1 MKLREMIRL
10 FRKHL
15 VLILLVPIIVAG
27 IIIAST
33 LHPRFVYRSQTVL
46 YTGIATGSGVEMDKS
61 FNYFAANTAF
71 DNLINV
77 IQSRQTQQEVAIRLL
92 SLHLMMK
99 KPDPKYICLTSFAEI
114 KKITPPYILDH
125 IGNPA
130 WDTGRSDLHA
140 TSESLNIFPAYLDR
154 TSYEHTVRNLT
165 RIMSAD
171 DTNFIYKLLNY
182 EHPHYSI
189 KAISTAIATRMANS
203 DLIKLSY
210 EADDPGICQQ
220 TLALYN
226 EVCIR
231 NYRFIKDDRSDAV
244 VKYFEDQLAL
254 AASKLRNSEDRLL
267 QFNKQNNIINYYE
280 QSKAVAVVKEDLI
293 VDYNDKK
300 AQLSGLQASIRR
312 LEEKLGIQQQVH
324 LKSSDVVEKKNTL
337 GELNYQIAS
346 MELQN
351 ERLAKGPAQL
361 DILKEKAESLK
372 HEIRKSVD
380 ELYTYGNS
388 TDGLPIRKIL
398 DEWINNVVESEH
410 MNARLKV
417 MDGQIRD
424 FQEQYAV
431 YAPAGAHIKRIERE
445 ISVSEQEFLEILHGL
460 NLAKLKMQD
469 NAFATSIKTID
480 PPYYPLSPKPA
491 KRKFLV
497 MGGALFGGLL
507 VLGSILTTEYFD
519 RTLKHP
525 ARATAQLGIPFIGM
539 LPRICISHKKTDSS
553 SLRDRLLSNIIQH
566 IDLATRHAGVVA
578 TPRTVIFTST
588 LAWEGKTVIAGNL
601 ARKMTE
607 MGRKVVYADCSSY
620 EIGHD
625 KKSSTDATPSP
636 RIQTTSVPVIP
647 VRKFPFLR
655 KILGYPD
662 PRIDKESTL
671 LRDPGTYL
679 PDEAYLRCDP
689 DMNIHDVEN
698 AKELLER
705 CNKYI
710 PADTEW
716 IFIELPPLLQ
726 SPFPIGLVEEAQLT
740 ILVCRSNRTWTV
752 ADDAAMEM
760 VKSVAG
766 QRMRFMLNGVE
777 EQETEFFE
785 EEPAAAN
792 PK

>member
-1 MKLREMIRL
+1 MKMSELIRL
-10 FRKHL
+10 LRKHL
-15 VLILLVPIIVAG
+15 MLILLVPLIIAA

-33 LHPRFVYRSQTVL
+33 LHPRFIYRSQTVL
-46 YTGIATGSGVEMDKS
+46 YTGIATGSGVEMEKS

-71 DNLINV
+71 DNLINI

-92 SLHLMMK
+92 SLHLMLK
-99 KPDPKYICLTSFAEI
+99 KPDPKFISFTSFAEI
-114 KKITPPYILDH
+114 KKITPPHIYDH

-130 WDTGRSDLHA
+130 GGTGRSDLHA
-140 TSESLNIFPAYLDR
+140 TSESLNIFPAYIDR
-154 TSYEHTVRNLT
+154 ASYEQTVRNLT

-189 KAISTAIATRMANS
+189 KAISTAIASRMANS
-203 DLIKLSY
+203 DLIKLTY

-220 TLALYN
+220 TLALFN

-231 NYRFIKDDRSDAV
+231 NYKFIKEDRSDAV

-254 AASKLRNSEDRLL
+254 AASKLRNAEDRLL
-267 QFNKQNNIINYYE
+267 QFNKKNNIINYYE
-280 QSKAVAVVKEDLI
+280 QSKAVAVVKEDLL

-300 AQLSGLQASIRR
+300 AQLSGLQAAIRR

-324 LKSSDVVEKKNTL
+324 LKSSEVVEKKNML

-351 ERLAKGPAQL
+351 GRLTNGPAKL
-361 DILKEKAESLK
+361 DILREKAESLK
-372 HEIRKSVD
+372 QEIRKSVD

-398 DEWINNVVESEH
+398 DEWMNNVVESEH

-480 PPYYPLSPKPA
+480 PPYFPLSPKPA
-491 KRKFLV
+491 KRKILV

-507 VLGSILTTEYFD
+507 VLGSILAMEYFD
-519 RTLKHP
+519 RTLKNP
-525 ARATAQLGIPFIGM
+525 ARATALLNIPFIGM
-539 LPRICISHKKTDSS
+539 LPRICITKKKTDSA
-553 SLRDRLLSNIIQH
+553 SLRERLLTNIIQH
-566 IDLATRHAGVVA
+566 IDLATRHTGVIT
-578 TPRTVIFTST
+578 TPRSVMFTST
-588 LAWEGKTVIAGNL
+588 LAMEGKTIIAGNL
-601 ARKMTE
+601 ARKLTE
-607 MGRKVVYADCSSY
+607 MGRKVIYVDCSNHATFHG
-620 EIGHD
+620 E
-625 KKSSTDATPSP
+625 KSPTEASPSP
-636 RIQTTSVPVIP
+636 KTQTPSVPVIP
-647 VRKFPFLR
+647 VRKYPFLR
-655 KILGYPD
+655 KLLGYPD
-662 PRIDKESTL
+662 PRIDKESLL
-671 LRDPGTYL
+671 LRDPKTYL
-679 PDEAYLRCDP
+679 PDDAYLRCDP
-689 DMNIHDVEN
+689 NKNIYDVKN
-698 AKELLER
+698 ARELLQR
-705 CNKYI
+705 CDMRI
-710 PADTEW
+710 PAETEW

-726 SPFPIGLVEEAQLT
+726 SPFPIGLIEEAQLT
-740 ILVCRSNRTWTV
+740 ILVCRSNRIWTV

-760 VKSVAG
+760 MKPVAG
-766 QRMRFMLNGVE
+766 QHLRFILNGVD
-777 EQETEFFE
+777 EQESEFFE
-785 EEPAAAN
+785 GDPAVTN
-792 PK
+792 TK